1 MEEKRDMEYKKEL
14 SGVKR
19 REQIIDDLRE
29 HGEVAVKIL
38 AEKFGV
44 SEMTIRRDLHFLEE
58 QGYITLHYGGARLID
73 RQHIGCSSFS
83 LRKERQSE
91 SKRKI
96 AKKAASYI
104 KEGDVIF
111 MDTSTTILEI
121 LTYMPQFHVTI
132 VTNSMPVMENVY
144 MNNNIEL
151 HMAPGMYRDAYGGPL
166 DYATA
171 EYLSRFHY
179 HKAFFGASSFDPDFG
194 ASAGEE
200 IESAVKKCVIANAD
214 ENYLLIDHS
223 KIGKRSLIKY
233 SDTSDYT
240 GILSDEELDID
251 WRTKIARNGGKLI
264 LC

>member
-1 MEEKRDMEYKKEL
+1 MEGRRDMEYKKEL

-29 HGEVAVKIL
+29 YGEVAVKIL

-58 QGYITLHYGGARLID
+58 QGYVTIHYGGAMLLD
-73 RQHIGCSSFS
+73 RQNNRCQSFS
-83 LRKERQSE
+83 LRKGKESE
-91 SKRKI
+91 NKRRI
-96 AKKAASYI
+96 ARKAASYI
-104 KEGDVIF
+104 KEGDVLF
-111 MDTSTTILEI
+111 MDTSTTVLEI
-121 LTYMPQFHVTI
+121 LTYMPAIRVTI
-132 VTNSMPVMENVY
+132 ITNSMPVMEATY
-144 MNNNIEL
+144 RDENINL
-151 HMAPGMYRDAYGGPL
+151 YMAPGLYRSIGGPL

-179 HKAFFGASSFDPDFG
+179 DKAFFGSASFDPDFG
-194 ASAGEE
+194 ASAAEE
-200 IESAVKKCVIANAD
+200 IESAVKKCVLVNAD
-214 ENYLLIDHS
+214 ESYLLIDHS
-223 KIGKRSLIKY
+223 KMGKKGFMKC

-240 GILSDEELDID
+240 GILSDEELDMD